1 MIRLRTNEEEKQVF
15 ASSPNDLVRVQ
26 NTLSDLEGS
35 SSQFKQIAA
44 KGLAVLRDAIM
55 VSLNSSIEALQST
68 Q

>member
-1 MIRLRTNEEEKQVF
+1 MNEEEKQVF
-15 ASSPNDLVRVQ
+15 ASSPNDLARVQ

-55 VSLNSSIEALQST
+55 MSLNSSIEALQST